1 MPHST
6 RVLLAGLWMAIG
18 ATPAMAVPVFTDG
31 VTVEHG
37 GGCRKSSPPG
47 QCCHMQ
53 TSTGTVHCH

>member
-1 MPHST
+1 MLT
-6 RVLLAGLWMAIG
+6 IITKKGKTMKILIVTLTLLFTSSI
-18 ATPAMAVPVFTDG
+18 AMA
-31 VTVEHG
+31 HG